1 MKNTPKVKKEKKP
14 AKRTKLVR
22 IDVRTVIEVSASIPD
37 EVARERFYARQD
49 VKSGSLT
56 TFMGSTVKAEI
67 PSGALVELSAIVDDS
82 ELPDE
87 D

>member
-14 AKRTKLVR
+14 VKRTKLVR
-22 IDVRTVIEVSASIPD
+22 IDARTVIEVSVNIPD
-37 EVARERFYARQD
+37 EVAIERFYARQD

-56 TFMGSTVKAEI
+56 TFMGPTVRAEI
-67 PSGALVELSAIVDDS
+67 PSGSLEELSAMVDDS
-82 ELPDE
+82 VLPDE